1 MALDESALKRLQT
14 VLDEHTRFPSR
25 YMFKFI
31 VPQAKLAALMVI
43 FDGAT
48 YSLRDSKKGNYVG
61 FTAEVEVPSSEAV
74 ADIYRRASK
83 IEGIIAL

>member
-1 MALDESALKRLQT
+1 MALDENALKRLQT
-14 VLDEHTRFPSR
+14 VLDEHTIWPSR

-43 FDGAT
+43 FDGVP

-61 FTAEVEVPSSEAV
+61 FTAELEVASSDAV
-74 ADIYRRASK
+74 ADVYRRASK